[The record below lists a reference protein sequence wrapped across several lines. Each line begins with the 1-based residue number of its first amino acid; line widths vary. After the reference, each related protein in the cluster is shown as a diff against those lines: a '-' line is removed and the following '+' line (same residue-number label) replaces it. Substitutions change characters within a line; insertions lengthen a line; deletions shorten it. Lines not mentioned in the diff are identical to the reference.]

1 MKKLLLAT
9 AVAALSLNTVQA
21 APTLYGKLN
30 ISLDQV
36 SNKDFTE
43 DKVTE
48 VNSNASRIGVKGE
61 EKITD
66 SLSAVYLAEWEVSG
80 DDDVDTLKARNRFA
94 GLKFANVGTLKAGH
108 YDSYFKTAAG
118 GEQDIFNDL
127 YADMKS
133 AVHGEERLK
142 NVVGFETD
150 PSLLGGL
157 QFNIMLQQG
166 EGSASAYTEEER
178 DGLGDGVST
187 SVTYENDDMGLAVAL
202 AGNFGVPGDYK
213 ALGLKDVESD
223 AVRLT
228 GSLDFSNMG
237 MKGFVLGGMWQTAE
251 LSDSPSA
258 ATLATTKVGTDS
270 DGNAVFAKPAAASA
284 EESAWGVTASFKIP
298 DTALTIQGQ
307 YLSSETEWDGGEDTI
322 DIYGMVASYK
332 LNSATKAFGVI
343 SQIDQDSKKDETTV
357 VGLGMEVKF

>member
-9 AVAALSLNTVQA
+9 AVAALSLSSVQA

-30 ISLDQV
+30 VTLDNV
-36 SNKDFTE
+36 DMGDES
-43 DKVTE
+43 E
-48 VNSNASRIGVKGE
+48 VQLNSNASRIGVKGE

-66 SLSAVYLAEWEVSG
+66 SISAVYQAEWAVATDGSG
-80 DDDVDTLKARNRFA
+80 SDTDLSARNRFG
-94 GLKFANVGTLKAGH
+94 GLKFANVGTLKAGN

-127 YADMKS
+127 VADMKS

-202 AGNFGVPGDYK
+202 AGNFGVPGDYN

-258 ATLATTKVGTDS
+258 ATLASTVIGKDK

-284 EESAWGVTASFKIP
+284 EESAWGLTASFKIP